1 MTKGL
6 DKNVEMKDSG
16 ISWPGKIPKHW
27 EIKRLKYICS
37 YITDGSH
44 FSPDTVDDG
53 LPYITAADVHGE
65 GLDYENAKKISEY
78 DFKQLQRAGC
88 RPIKNDVLL
97 VKDGATTGRVG
108 FMTDNTA
115 CVVLSSV
122 AILRGNNKLKNKYLM
137 YLMESEFMQSQI
149 EVSMAGS
156 AMPRTILAKIMNYY
170 GILCPIEEQNAIVSF
185 LDQQCSKIDR
195 ILAGKERQLE
205 RLQSFKCSEIY
216 EYVTGK
222 KRVKEVV

>member
-1 MTKGL
+1 M
-6 DKNVEMKDSG
+6 
-16 ISWPGKIPKHW
+16 
-27 EIKRLKYICS
+27 
-37 YITDGSH
+37 
-44 FSPDTVDDG
+44 
-53 LPYITAADVHGE
+53 HGE
-65 GLDYENAKKISEY
+65 GLDYENAKKISAF

-88 RPIKNDVLL
+88 RPKKNDVLL

-108 FMTDNTA
+108 FMTDNAA

-122 AILRGNNKLKNKYLM
+122 AILRGNNRLNNKYLM

-156 AMPRTILAKIMNYY
+156 AMPRTILVKIMNYY
-170 GILCPIEEQNAIVSF
+170 GILCPIEEQNEIVSF
-185 LDQQCSKIDR
+185 LDQQCLKIDK
-195 ILAGKERQLE
+195 ILRGKETQLE
-205 RLQSFKCSEIY
+205 RIRSFKYSEIY